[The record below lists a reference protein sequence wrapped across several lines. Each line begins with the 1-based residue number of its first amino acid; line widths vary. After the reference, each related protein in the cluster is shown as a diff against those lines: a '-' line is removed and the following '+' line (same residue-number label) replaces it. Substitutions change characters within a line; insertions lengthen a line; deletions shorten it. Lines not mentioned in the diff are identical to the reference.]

1 MASPPLRDKPNVLSI
16 PAGVSFADTLAAEL
30 LRQADGDPLKL
41 AEMTVLLP
49 NRRAC
54 RTLQEAFLRQAI
66 RPPVGACRHSSA
78 GGERQPAAAA
88 DADRRSRLR

>member
-1 MASPPLRDKPNVLSI
+1 MASPLLRDRPKVLSI
-16 PAGVSFADTLAAEL
+16 PAGVSFAETLAREL
-30 LRQADGDPLKL
+30 LRQVDSDPLKL

-66 RPPVGACRHSSA
+66 RP
-78 GGERQPAAAA
+78 
-88 DADRRSRLR
+88 D

>member
-1 MASPPLRDKPNVLSI
+1 MASSPLREKPNVLSI
-16 PAGVSFADTLAAEL
+16 PAGISFAETLAAEL

-54 RTLQEAFLRQAI
+54 RTLQEAFLRPAI
-66 RPPVGACRHSSA
+66 DPARPVPGA
-78 GGERQPAAAA
+78 RQPG
-88 DADRRSRLR
+88 RRA